1 MKIFFYGLLMVL
13 VITCNAFAGKTPEEL
28 MDNYIKDFNTQ
39 KLKKVERNYS
49 FPLIVIQNSKR
60 TIHNEISTF
69 LNFEKIRATGW
80 EKSVINSVK
89 TILKRDKSAIT
100 QLNFS
105 RINKEGI
112 IYLTSEANYILIRE
126 NENWYISGII
136 IDGNT
141 PLGIENN

>member
-1 MKIFFYGLLMVL
+1 MVL

-49 FPLIVIQNSKR
+49 FPLIVIQNSKK

-69 LNFEKIRATGW
+69 LNFKKIRATGW

-89 TILKRDKSAIT
+89 TILKKDKSAIT

-112 IYLTSEANYILIRE
+112 VYLTLEANYILIRE

>member
-1 MKIFFYGLLMVL
+1 MKRFLYSLLMVL

-39 KLKKVERNYS
+39 KLKKVESNYS

-69 LNFEKIRATGW
+69 LNFKKIRATGW

-89 TILKRDKSAIT
+89 TILKKDKSAIT

>member
-1 MKIFFYGLLMVL
+1 MVL

-49 FPLIVIQNSKR
+49 FPLIVIQNSKK

-69 LNFEKIRATGW
+69 LNFKKIRATGW

-89 TILKRDKSAIT
+89 TILKKNKSAIT

>member
-1 MKIFFYGLLMVL
+1 MVL

>member
-1 MKIFFYGLLMVL
+1 MKRFLYSLLMVL

-89 TILKRDKSAIT
+89 TILKKDKSAIT